1 MEVYFNHL
9 LQNEQFGGKPRG
21 FITQNLPK
29 ISLQTQPDLNGK
41 YALCCSND
49 TASKYGYE
57 RISCEIF
64 VLIFCQTAQFF
75 RGKKWEPS
83 MGKLRK
89 SIITFH
95 LYFL

>member
-1 MEVYFNHL
+1 MEEYFNHL
-9 LQNEQFGGKPRG
+9 LQNEQFGGKHRG

-29 ISLQTQPDLNGK
+29 IIQRDLNGK
-41 YALCCSND
+41 YVLCCSND
-49 TASKYGYE
+49 TGSKYGYE

-83 MGKLRK
+83 MG
-89 SIITFH
+89 T
-95 LYFL
+95 